1 MSPGDYG
8 LFGLANHERAV
19 RGDLVRFDDRLATVL
34 AQSADS
40 ESERQALWR
49 QLTDL
54 LAQEPGDA
62 PSRHAAF
69 ARLREWRSEMPEQ
82 VRRSAAAALAWQE
95 LPDDLILFF
104 AEDMPSIAA
113 PVLGTAF
120 ALDAH
125 WAQMIPLMSPV
136 GRALLRHRRDLGP
149 AARWALD
156 SYGAHDLIIPA
167 PAATADDL
175 AEPAGEIVSPPGPDE
190 SPQPAHNI
198 AELVAR
204 IAAFREGKGEPA
216 PIGAPPSP
224 PRVADEFRF
233 EAGANGVITWCD
245 LDARGAVIGLSI
257 SSADETR
264 AHGVDGQ
271 AAGAFR
277 RRASFRDARLTI
289 AGEGAIGGEW
299 RISAVPVFDQVSGR
313 FCGYRGS
320 ARRPRLNE
328 RAELPGLFGTSL
340 PGESLRQLAHEIR
353 TPLNAIIGF
362 AEMIDRQILGPV
374 THDYRRRAE
383 AILVEARQL
392 LATVDDLETAA
403 RIDARALKLS
413 PRQIDAAAFV
423 AGLGGPLGAFAAER
437 GVAFDLALAP
447 GLPPLE
453 ADPVSVERMI
463 GRLGSALIGIAA
475 EGETVAARLE
485 AGEAGS
491 VRLSF
496 SRPAALGGR
505 DETSLLDPSYGTD
518 GDLPDAPVLGLGF
531 TLRLVRGL
539 ADAIGGRLTIEGE
552 RFVLVLPATAPGRS
566 AVES

>member
-1 MSPGDYG
+1 VSPGDYG

-175 AEPAGEIVSPPGPDE
+175 AEPAGEIVSPPGADE

-374 THDYRRRAE
+374 NHDYRHRAE
-383 AILVEARQL
+383 AILTEARQL

-403 RIDARALKLS
+403 RIDARALKLT

>member
-1 MSPGDYG
+1 M
-8 LFGLANHERAV
+8 
-19 RGDLVRFDDRLATVL
+19 RFDDRLATVL

-62 PSRHAAF
+62 PSRQAAF
-69 ARLREWRSEMPEQ
+69 ARLREWRNDMPEQ

-125 WAQMIPLMSPV
+125 WAQMIPQMSPV

-167 PAATADDL
+167 PAATAEP
-175 AEPAGEIVSPPGPDE
+175 AEPIAEADTPAGGL
-190 SPQPAHNI
+190 PQPAQNI

-216 PIGAPPSP
+216 PIGAPLP

-374 THDYRRRAE
+374 NHDYRHRAE
-383 AILVEARQL
+383 LILAEARQL

-403 RIDARALKLS
+403 RIDARALKLT

-437 GVAFDLALAP
+437 GVAFDLTLAP

-505 DETSLLDPSYGTD
+505 DEASLLDPSYGTE

-552 RFVLVLPATAPGRS
+552 RFVLVLPTATPGRS
-566 AVES
+566 VAES

>member
-1 MSPGDYG
+1 M
-8 LFGLANHERAV
+8 
-19 RGDLVRFDDRLATVL
+19 RFDDRLATVL

-62 PSRHAAF
+62 PSRAAAF
-69 ARLREWRSEMPEQ
+69 SRLRDWRGDMPEQ

-104 AEDMPSIAA
+104 AEDLPSIAA

-167 PAATADDL
+167 PAAPEPAETVEPAIAFEAVAADD
-175 AEPAGEIVSPPGPDE
+175 A
-190 SPQPAHNI
+190 PQPAHNI

-216 PIGAPPSP
+216 PIGTPKAPP
-224 PRVADEFRF
+224 RIADEFRF

-257 SSADETR
+257 ASADETR

-374 THDYRRRAE
+374 NSDYRRRAE
-383 AILVEARQL
+383 AILAEARQL

-403 RIDARALKLS
+403 RIDAHALKLT

-475 EGETVAARLE
+475 DGETVAARLE

-505 DETSLLDPSYGTD
+505 DEASLLDPSYGTE

-539 ADAIGGRLTIEGE
+539 ADAIGGRLAIEGE
-552 RFVLVLPATAPGRS
+552 RFVLVLPAVAPGRS
-566 AVES
+566 VAES

>member
-1 MSPGDYG
+1 M
-8 LFGLANHERAV
+8 
-19 RGDLVRFDDRLATVL
+19 RFDDRLATVL

-62 PSRHAAF
+62 PSRQAAF
-69 ARLREWRSEMPEQ
+69 ARLREWRNDMPEQ

-167 PAATADDL
+167 PAATAGP
-175 AEPAGEIVSPPGPDE
+175 AEPIAELDAVAGDT
-190 SPQPAHNI
+190 PQPAHNI

-216 PIGAPPSP
+216 PIGAPPP
-224 PRVADEFRF
+224 PRIADEFRF

-374 THDYRRRAE
+374 NHDYRQRAE
-383 AILVEARQL
+383 SILAEARQL

-403 RIDARALKLS
+403 RIDARALKLT

-437 GVAFDLALAP
+437 GVAFDLTLAP

-485 AGEAGS
+485 AEEAGS

-505 DETSLLDPSYGTD
+505 DEASLLDPSYGTD

-539 ADAIGGRLTIEGE
+539 ADAVGGRLTIEGE
-552 RFVLVLPATAPGRS
+552 RFVLVLPTASPGRIV
-566 AVES
+566 AES

>member
-1 MSPGDYG
+1 
-8 LFGLANHERAV
+8 
-19 RGDLVRFDDRLATVL
+19 VRFDDRLATVL
-34 AQSADS
+34 AQSA
-40 ESERQALWR
+40 ESDAERQALWR

-62 PSRHAAF
+62 PSRAAAF
-69 ARLREWRSEMPEQ
+69 GRLRDWRPDMPEQ

-104 AEDMPSIAA
+104 AEDLPSIAA
-113 PVLGTAF
+113 PVLGTAY

-125 WAQMIPLMSPV
+125 WAQMIPKMSPV

-156 SYGAHDLIIPA
+156 AYGAHDLIIPA
-167 PAATADDL
+167 PAATPEAAGA
-175 AEPAGEIVSPPGPDE
+175 AEE
-190 SPQPAHNI
+190 SEAPQPAHNI

-204 IAAFREGKGEPA
+204 IAAFREGRGEE
-216 PIGAPPSP
+216 GAPPAAAPP
-224 PRVADEFRF
+224 PRIADEFRF
-233 EAGANGVITWCD
+233 EAGPNGVIDWCD

-257 SSADETR
+257 AAADETR

-313 FCGYRGS
+313 FCGYRGT

-328 RAELPGLFGTSL
+328 RAEMPGLFGTSL

-374 THDYRRRAE
+374 NADYRRRADS
-383 AILVEARQL
+383 ILAEARQL
-392 LATVDDLETAA
+392 LGTIDDLETAA
-403 RIDARALKLS
+403 RIDAQALKLA

-423 AGLGGPLGAFAAER
+423 AGLGGALGAFAAER
-437 GVAFDLALAP
+437 GVEFDLRLAP
-447 GLPPLE
+447 GLPPIT

-475 EGETVAARLE
+475 EGETVAARLD
-485 AGEAGS
+485 AGEGD
-491 VRLSF
+491 VLRLGF
-496 SRPAALGGR
+496 SRPAILGGR
-505 DETSLLDPSYGTD
+505 DEPSLFDPGHGSD
-518 GDLPDAPVLGLGF
+518 GELPDAPVLGLGF

-539 ADAIGGRLTIEGE
+539 AEATGGRLVIEPE
-552 RFVLVLPATAPGRS
+552 RFLIVLPTRGATRS
-566 AVES
+566 VAES

>member
-1 MSPGDYG
+1 M
-8 LFGLANHERAV
+8 
-19 RGDLVRFDDRLATVL
+19 RFDDRLATVL

-62 PSRHAAF
+62 PSRQAAF
-69 ARLREWRSEMPEQ
+69 ARLREWRNDMPEQ

-167 PAATADDL
+167 PAATAGP
-175 AEPAGEIVSPPGPDE
+175 AEPIAELDAVAGDT
-190 SPQPAHNI
+190 PQPAHNI

-216 PIGAPPSP
+216 PIGAPPP
-224 PRVADEFRF
+224 PRIADEFRF

-374 THDYRRRAE
+374 NHDYRQRAE
-383 AILVEARQL
+383 SILAEARQL

-403 RIDARALKLS
+403 RIDARALKLT

-437 GVAFDLALAP
+437 GVAFDLTLAP

-505 DETSLLDPSYGTD
+505 DEASLLDPSYGTD

-539 ADAIGGRLTIEGE
+539 ADAVGGRLTIEGE
-552 RFVLVLPATAPGRS
+552 RFVLVLPTASPGRIV
-566 AVES
+566 AES

>member
-1 MSPGDYG
+1 M
-8 LFGLANHERAV
+8 
-19 RGDLVRFDDRLATVL
+19 RFDDRLATVL
-34 AQSADS
+34 AQSA
-40 ESERQALWR
+40 ESDAERQALWR

-54 LAQEPGDA
+54 LAQEPDDA
-62 PSRHAAF
+62 PSRDAAF
-69 ARLREWRSEMPEQ
+69 ARLRDWRGEMPEQ

-104 AEDMPSIAA
+104 AEDLPSIAA
-113 PVLGTAF
+113 PVLGTAY

-125 WAQMIPLMSPV
+125 WAQIIPQMSPV

-156 SYGAHDLIIPA
+156 SFGAHDLIIPA
-167 PAATADDL
+167 PAPSDEVAAPVEMDGPPREE
-175 AEPAGEIVSPPGPDE
+175 AEAQPA
-190 SPQPAHNI
+190 AHNI

-204 IAAFREGKGEPA
+204 IAAFREGRAGDSPFPQLQA
-216 PIGAPPSP
+216 AQP
-224 PRVADEFRF
+224 PRIADEFRF
-233 EAGANGVITWCD
+233 EAGPNGVINWCD
-245 LDARGAVIGLSI
+245 LDARGAIIGLSI
-257 SSADETR
+257 ASADETR

-277 RRASFRDARLTI
+277 RRSSFRDARLTI

-328 RAELPGLFGTSL
+328 SAELPGLFGTSL

-374 THDYRRRAE
+374 SALYRTRA
-383 AILVEARQL
+383 ATILAEARQL

-403 RIDARALKLS
+403 RLDARALKLT
-413 PRQIDAAAFV
+413 PRPIDAAAFV
-423 AGLGGPLGAFAAER
+423 AGLGGGLGAFAAER
-437 GVAFDLALAP
+437 GVAFDLSLAP
-447 GLPPLE
+447 GLPPID
-453 ADPVSVERMI
+453 ADLVSVERI
-463 GRLGSALIGIAA
+463 VGRLGSALIGIAA
-475 EGETVAARLE
+475 EGETIAARLDG
-485 AGEAGS
+485 GEAGS

-496 SRPAALGGR
+496 SRPAILGGR
-505 DETSLLDPSYGTD
+505 DEASLFDPAREIEMEMSE
-518 GDLPDAPVLGLGF
+518 APVLGLGF

-539 ADAIGGRLTIEGE
+539 AEAVGGRLVTEAE
-552 RFVLVLPATAPGRS
+552 RFVVVLPTTRPDQTA
-566 AVES
+566 AES

>member
-1 MSPGDYG
+1 M
-8 LFGLANHERAV
+8 
-19 RGDLVRFDDRLATVL
+19 RFDDRLATVL

-62 PSRHAAF
+62 PSRQAAF
-69 ARLREWRSEMPEQ
+69 ARLREWRNDMPEQ

-167 PAATADDL
+167 PAAS
-175 AEPAGEIVSPPGPDE
+175 AEPAEPIAELGDVAGDT
-190 SPQPAHNI
+190 PQPAHNI

-216 PIGAPPSP
+216 PIGAPPP
-224 PRVADEFRF
+224 PRIADEFRF

-374 THDYRRRAE
+374 NHDYRQRAE
-383 AILVEARQL
+383 SILAEARQL

-403 RIDARALKLS
+403 RIDARALKLT

-437 GVAFDLALAP
+437 GVAFDLTLAP

-505 DETSLLDPSYGTD
+505 DEASLLDPSYGTD

-539 ADAIGGRLTIEGE
+539 ADAVGGRLTIEGE
-552 RFVLVLPATAPGRS
+552 RFVLVLPTASPGRIV
-566 AVES
+566 AES